1 MTLQSRHDV
10 VSVIA
15 RATGLTDLRPDA
27 HDNFEIVIG
36 GRLSCFFH
44 CTDSDTLG
52 LDMSIR
58 AARLDGHTDPDILA
72 GMLKVNTGSTN
83 GCFALEPGT
92 GRAFWRQRLQVAE
105 HSPAS
110 LIAAIKDFLRGGVD
124 LDATSD
130 GVLARAV
137 QLRAARE
144 RAVSND
150 TTIRL

>member
-15 RATGLTDLRPDA
+15 RATGLTDLRPDS
-27 HDNFEIVIG
+27 HDNFEIIIG

-52 LDMSIR
+52 LDMAIR
-58 AARLDGHTDPDILA
+58 VPRLDGQTDPDVLA
-72 GMLKVNTGSTN
+72 EMLKVNTGSAT

-92 GRAFWRQRLQVAE
+92 GRAFWSQRLRVAE
-105 HSPAS
+105 HTPAT
-110 LIAAIKDFLRGGVD
+110 LLEAIKAFLLSGAD
-124 LDATSD
+124 LDATVDALLSAA
-130 GVLARAV
+130 ART
-137 QLRAARE
+137 RSARE

-150 TTIRL
+150 TLIRL